1 MENIEKRQKAE
12 VSLNETE
19 RLKRQKESL
28 ESERDLFADAEEIER
43 IQSEESIGDVLSMDE
58 VEKMLGEEN
67 KDVPDINEDEK
78 INELEEGIVKK
89 LGAEPQAIKGLSGK
103 EFHLEVSESDAW
115 RLASFRE
122 DAFRVGMRQYLTLE
136 RKVRKAEEAAEAEL
150 AVIFRLEKEKN
161 TILSSRRA
169 RAEAVRV
176 KIAEKKEEMD
186 KLVEGSP
193 EVFVGSHLMELR
205 QYHRD
210 LDRGRLAEMPYVEKN
225 KAIVMDRIKSG
236 EHLFIYGHLGSGKS
250 ELAMAAAR
258 EYLSGRPEEE
268 IGRQIQISYDEWL
281 RFHPSA
287 TEEGKEK
294 QLDGLKR
301 EARGAVVISGSAQ
314 LHQSELY
321 GHRAL
326 NIKEFFTQERLSKL
340 RTVEEEYG
348 VWEKGNAG
356 ASPES
361 KALHYKGLLKVY
373 LDEGTGTFSD
383 FFVGP
388 IYRAMRDGR
397 PVVLDEIDYIK
408 PEVLASLN
416 HILTRITGESVSVQ
430 QDSGE
435 RVQMRR
441 GFCIIATGNFPSET
455 DVERYVGTQKM
466 NAAFL
471 SRFGKLN
478 HDYLPQSAEP
488 NLTDATPEELKNSDS
503 FHMLLARSMDRYGN
517 ISAPKGSIEKLWKF
531 AVFAK
536 KSQDIFSGKWADKET
551 GEAGLTREMVGD
563 EVLSPRHITRII
575 EAWQRDNMRYEL
587 DHYIFERFIGEA
599 RDTERAAL
607 YKIAQE
613 VGLFSEQNGWPPAQN
628 IEAGAGVVKFEIVSP
643 ANEAGTAEWY
653 SPRDTVEYAFGKAP
667 ERSVWPVWPDVEGDG
682 MDFEAFA
689 ELRAFRE
696 VFNDEIDDIEKKVG
710 DYCVPLNPERNG
722 KRSKKTKSKK

>member
-1 MENIEKRQKAE
+1 MENIERWQKAE
-12 VSLNETE
+12 ESLAEVE

-28 ESERDLFADAEEIER
+28 ESEKELFADSEEIER
-43 IQSEESIGDVLSMDE
+43 IQSEESIGNVLGMDE
-58 VEKMLGEEN
+58 VEKMLGGE
-67 KDVPDINEDEK
+67 KEDEGTSDIDRK
-78 INELEEGIVKK
+78 INELEERIVEK
-89 LGAEPQAIKGLSGK
+89 LGAEPRDERSLVGRGGAWR
-103 EFHLEVSESDAW
+103 EFPLDGSESDEW
-115 RLASFRE
+115 RMASFRE
-122 DAFRVGMRQYLTLE
+122 YAFRKGMREYLKLE
-136 RKVRKAEEAAEAEL
+136 RKVRNAEKAVEAEL
-150 AVIFRLEKEKN
+150 VLVSRLERDKN
-161 TILSSRRA
+161 TVLSSRRA
-169 RAEAVRV
+169 RVEAVRA
-176 KIAEKKEEMD
+176 KITEKEKAMRELAE
-186 KLVEGSP
+186 SNP

-205 QYHRD
+205 QYRRD
-210 LDRGRLAEMPYVEKN
+210 LDRGRLVETPYVKKN
-225 KAIVMDRIKSG
+225 KETVIDRIKSG

-250 ELAMAAAR
+250 ELAMAAAK
-258 EYLSGRPEEE
+258 EYLSGRSEEE
-268 IGRQIQISYDEWL
+268 IEKQIQISYDEWL

-287 TEEGKEK
+287 TEEEKEK
-294 QLDGLKR
+294 QLDGLKQ
-301 EARGAVVISGSAQ
+301 EARGAIVISGSAQ

-326 NIKEFFTQERLSKL
+326 NIKEFFTQERLAKL
-340 RTVEEEYG
+340 RTAEEEYG
-348 VWEKGNAG
+348 AWEKENSG

-361 KALHYKGLLKVY
+361 KALHYQGLLKVY

-388 IYRAMRDGR
+388 IYRAMRNGR

-416 HILTRITGESVSVQ
+416 HILTRMTGESVSVQ

-435 RVQMRR
+435 SAQMRR
-441 GFCIIATGNFPSET
+441 GFCVIATGNFPSEA

-488 NLTDATPEELKNSDS
+488 NLADAEAEERKNSDS
-503 FHMLLARSMDRYGN
+503 FHMLLARSIDRYGN

-575 EAWQRDNMRYEL
+575 EAWQKDNMQYEL

-607 YKIAQE
+607 YKIAQD
-613 VGLFSEQNGWPPAQN
+613 VGLFSEQNGWPLAQD
-628 IEAGAGVVKFEIVSP
+628 IEAGAGAVKFEIVSP
-643 ANEAGTAEWY
+643 MNKAGAPEWHG
-653 SPRDTVEYAFGKAP
+653 PRDTVEYAFGKVP
-667 ERSVWPVWPDVEGDG
+667 ERTEWPKTSEAGVESAEIKI
-682 MDFEAFA
+682 EALEKLEQYKAALREEIPVA
-689 ELRAFRE
+689 EK
-696 VFNDEIDDIEKKVG
+696 EIDEQCALEKNQK
-710 DYCVPLNPERNG
+710 
-722 KRSKKTKSKK
+722 